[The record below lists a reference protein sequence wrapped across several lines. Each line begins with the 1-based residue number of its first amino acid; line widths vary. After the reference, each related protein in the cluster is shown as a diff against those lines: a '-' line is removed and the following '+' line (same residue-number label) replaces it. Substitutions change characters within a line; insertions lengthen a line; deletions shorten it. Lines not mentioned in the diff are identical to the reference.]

1 MATIKDIAAY
11 CHVAVSTV
19 SRVLNDHPDVSADT
33 RRKVLNAARIL
44 HYVPNNAARDLVLP
58 QSDTIGLV
66 VRGAENP
73 FFTPIIRAVE
83 KSCGAKG
90 YAMALHQIPVGADE
104 VGEGAELVQSK
115 RLKGLILLG
124 GRYDY
129 TREDVIALG
138 VPFVCCTY
146 TNHFGDLDPA
156 AFSSVS
162 IDDEGEGYRATTMLI
177 EHGHAKIAI
186 LLDSKDDRSISERR
200 YRGYCKALSEA
211 GIAIDEGLVCETVDF
226 SMSAAF
232 ERATR
237 LLAERPDVTAIF
249 AVADTMAIAAM
260 KAIANAGLSIPQ
272 DISVIAIDGIEMSLY
287 TVPTL
292 TTLVQPQ
299 AMIGEKTVEILVD
312 VLDNAAPSSHV
323 RLETT
328 LRPGGTVGRV
338 HP

>member
-11 CHVAVSTV
+11 CNVAVSTV
-19 SRVLNDHPDVSADT
+19 SRVLNNHPDVSPAT
-33 RRKVLNAARIL
+33 RDKVLEAVSNL

-58 QSDTIGLV
+58 QSDMIGLV

-73 FFTPIIRAVE
+73 FFTPIIRAIGR
-83 KSCGAKG
+83 SCEARG
-90 YAMALHQIPVGADE
+90 YTMALHQITAGADE
-104 VGEGAELVQSK
+104 VGEAARLAQSK

-129 TREDVIALG
+129 TREELKALG

-146 TNHFGDLDPA
+146 TNHFGDLDRA

-162 IDDEGEGYRATTMLI
+162 IDDKAEANRAVSKLI
-177 EHGHAKIAI
+177 ELGHKKIAI
-186 LLDSKDDRSISERR
+186 LLDSAHDRSISERR
-200 YRGYCKALSEA
+200 YKGYCEALA
-211 GIAIDEGLVCETVDF
+211 AANIPLDEELVCETVSF
-226 SMSAAF
+226 SMDAAF
-232 ERATR
+232 KRTEQ
-237 LLAERPDVTAIF
+237 LLAQRPDVTAIF

-260 KAIANAGLSIPQ
+260 KAIANAGRSVPENISI
-272 DISVIAIDGIEMSLY
+272 IAIDGIEMSLY
-287 TVPTL
+287 TTPTL
-292 TTLVQPQ
+292 TTLEQPQ
-299 AMIGEKTVEILVD
+299 ALMGETAVDILVN
-312 VLDNAAPSSHV
+312 VLDNGAANSHV